1 MKTGRR
7 FKFRLY
13 VVGNA
18 PNSLQAVAN
27 LNTLCRTHLP
37 DQCDIEVVDVLREPR
52 RALSDGVFMT
62 PMLLTLEPLPP
73 RRIVGTLSRPEQV
86 LLALGREAVAA

>member
-1 MKTGRR
+1 MKPGRR
-7 FKFRLY
+7 FQFRLY

-18 PNSLQAVAN
+18 PNSLQAMAN
-27 LNTLCRTHLP
+27 LNALCRTHLP

-62 PMLLTLEPLPP
+62 PMLLTLGPLPR
-73 RRIVGTLSRPEQV
+73 RRIVGTLSRPEQI
-86 LLALGREAVAA
+86 LMALGREAIAA